1 MLPSSTLWDVCRAGD
16 MAATMPLNPSRLMG
30 PEEAGAV
37 VVPGPPSAGVP
48 SPPPAAPEPA
58 AAPAAAD
65 SAAALAAAAA
75 IMAERVEEVL
85 GPGGAE
91 SFSLLGMRRGRGRV
105 FHRLTAVLVPA
116 AHEVGAKLKVHGSL
130 SEAGGQCGK
139 QRG

>member
-1 MLPSSTLWDVCRAGD
+1 

-37 VVPGPPSAGVP
+37 GPVGVPGADAP

-105 FHRLTAVLVPA
+105 FHRLTAVLVPG
-116 AHEVGAKLKVHGSL
+116 AHEVGEFCPRQEGSV
-130 SEAGGQCGK
+130 EK
-139 QRG
+139 QGV